1 MVPYPIKGEKDMKT
15 RSIPFLFII
24 VLCVVMA
31 IGDEEEQILRL
42 NIGDQALKDKIMVI
56 APGKIYSAKSGK
68 SVSFA
73 EMIQE
78 MAETRLVYVGETHN
92 SLPMHQIQAK
102 IIQGLYEQGRHLS
115 VGLEMYPVTQQEA
128 LNKWSLGI
136 LSEEEFIRDGQ
147 WYVNWNFHFGFYQD
161 IFRVVK
167 KNSIPLY
174 ALNVPREIIAKVRM
188 KGWDAL
194 SEEEKE
200 IVPEPDLSNQD
211 HRTLI
216 RTIFASSDLP
226 PQMKGKGLEMVFEG
240 LYRAQTAW
248 DETMAHYALGALNKE
263 EGRIVVLAGSG
274 HLLYNLGINLRAYK
288 KSRFPFKTVV
298 CVIIPKDK
306 EGIQVSRSLADY
318 VWGLPEEDRPA
329 YPSVGL
335 RFKKF
340 EGMENLVIE
349 RDPIDGAAKGA
360 DFKKGDV
367 VLSVDGKKYTDIN
380 RLRTYLAE
388 FSWGDQVTFRLLRDA
403 AQVEVILE
411 IRTADDNTENH

>member
-1 MVPYPIKGEKDMKT
+1 MKT
-15 RSIPFLFII
+15 RCVLFLFII

-31 IGDEEEQILRL
+31 SGDEEEQILRL
-42 NIGDQALKDKIMVI
+42 NIGDHALRDKIMAI
-56 APGKIYSAKSGK
+56 TPGKIYSAKSGK

-78 MAETRLVYVGETHN
+78 MAKARLVYVGETHN

-102 IIQGLYEQGRHLS
+102 IIQGLHEQDRHLS

-136 LSEEEFIRDGQ
+136 LSEEEFIQDGQ

-174 ALNVPREIIAKVRM
+174 ALNVPREIIAKIRM
-188 KGWDAL
+188 KGWKAL

-200 IVPEPDLSNQD
+200 MVPEPDLSNQD

-226 PQMKGKGLEMVFEG
+226 PQMKGKGLEMAFEG

-288 KSRFPFKTVV
+288 KNRLPFKTVV
-298 CVIIPKDK
+298 CVIIPKEK
-306 EGIQVSRSLADY
+306 EGIQVSRSIADY

-340 EGMENLVIE
+340 EGIENLVLE
-349 RDPIDGAAKGA
+349 RDPIDGVAKEA

-380 RLRTYLAE
+380 RLRTYLAK
-388 FSWGDQVTFRLLRDA
+388 FNWGDQVTFRLLRDA
-403 AQVEVILE
+403 AQVEVVLE
-411 IRTADDNTENH
+411 IRMTDNDTENP